1 MYVLAHEAFAIPHS
15 SSEMAGASLLN
26 ISDLAP
32 CSQNRGS
39 EGGNRDANNDNA
51 LAVDN
56 NPHGSVNP
64 DPTLTRNL
72 LDRPRRTL

>member
-1 MYVLAHEAFAIPHS
+1 MFVLGDEAFAIPHS